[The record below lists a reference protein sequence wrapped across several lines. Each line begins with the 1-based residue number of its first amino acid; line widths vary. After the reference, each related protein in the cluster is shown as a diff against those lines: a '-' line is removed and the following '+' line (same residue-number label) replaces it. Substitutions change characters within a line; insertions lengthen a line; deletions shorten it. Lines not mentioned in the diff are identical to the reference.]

1 MIRRPP
7 RSTLFPYT
15 TLFRSRSRAP
25 PCLLPPPDPR
35 SRAAETDRGREV
47 LNETAGTYRPGSR
60 PSGRTAVDSG
70 MTSVSRALV
79 ALVTLAVCAL
89 PLASGS
95 QERATRLTLDD
106 ALRLAE
112 RENPRLRAKRFE
124 LDVTR
129 AGEITAELRP
139 NPSASYAAEKFGAN
153 IQEYTVTVGQ
163 TIELGGKRAR
173 RLDSARAATRV
184 TRFEVDDIRRQVFAQ
199 VKKTFTDVL
208 VARATLVL
216 AEQTLKTLDDVER
229 IQRFRAERGD
239 ISELELT
246 RIQLQRFT
254 FERDAADARQAI
266 AATTIALRAL
276 VGAASVAPDVEVL
289 GDLGFRD
296 VGVSRDEAVQRALSA
311 RPDLQAADAARDKA
325 KADVAMA
332 RANAKWDITPQVEYK
347 RTDTN
352 DNTFGFGL
360 SLPLRIFD
368 RNQGEIARTQ
378 AEVER
383 VTAQRDATVAQIVS
397 EIETVLA
404 AVTTLR
410 QRVESLRNVYLPKAE
425 QARNTVE
432 FAYRRG
438 GVSLLDFLD
447 AQRTYRETSLE
458 HLRALGN
465 YWGALYQLEA
475 AVAGPVEK

>member
-1 MIRRPP
+1 
-7 RSTLFPYT
+7 
-15 TLFRSRSRAP
+15 
-25 PCLLPPPDPR
+25 
-35 SRAAETDRGREV
+35 
-47 LNETAGTYRPGSR
+47 
-60 PSGRTAVDSG
+60 

-106 ALRLAE
+106 ALRLAD
-112 RENPRLRAKRFE
+112 RESPTLRAKRFE

-129 AGEITAELRP
+129 AGEITAGLRP
-139 NPSASYAAEKFGAN
+139 NPSASYTAEKFGGTA
-153 IQEYTVTVGQ
+153 QEYTVTIGQ
-163 TIELGGKRAR
+163 TLELGGKRGR

-199 VKKTFTDVL
+199 VKRTFTDVL
-208 VARATLVL
+208 VARATLAL

-246 RIQLQRFT
+246 RIQLQRFA

-266 AATTIALRAL
+266 AATTIMLRAL
-276 VGAASVAPDVEVL
+276 VGAASVAPEV
-289 GDLGFRD
+289 D
-296 VGVSRDEAVQRALSA
+296 
-311 RPDLQAADAARDKA
+311 
-325 KADVAMA
+325 
-332 RANAKWDITPQVEYK
+332 
-347 RTDTN
+347 
-352 DNTFGFGL
+352 
-360 SLPLRIFD
+360 
-368 RNQGEIARTQ
+368 
-378 AEVER
+378 R

-397 EIETVLA
+397 EIETALS

-410 QRVESLRNVYLPKAE
+410 QRVESLRTIYLPKAE

-465 YWGALYQLEA
+465 YWSALYQLEA

>member
-1 MIRRPP
+1 MA
-7 RSTLFPYT
+7 L
-15 TLFRSRSRAP
+15 LSRA
-25 PCLLPPPDPR
+25 
-35 SRAAETDRGREV
+35 V
-47 LNETAGTYRPGSR
+47 
-60 PSGRTAVDSG
+60 V
-70 MTSVSRALV
+70 V
-79 ALVTLAVCAL
+79 LVTLAVCL
-89 PLASGS
+89 PPLTSHG
-95 QERATRLTLDD
+95 QDRATRLTLDD

-112 RENPRLRAKRFE
+112 RENPTLRAKRFE

-129 AGEITAELRP
+129 AGEITAGLRP
-139 NPSASYAAEKFGAN
+139 NPSASYTAEKFGASA
-153 IQEYTVTVGQ
+153 QEYTVTLGQ
-163 TIELGGKRAR
+163 TLELGGKRAR

-184 TRFEVDDIRRQVFAQ
+184 TRLEVDDVRRQVLSQ

-208 VARATLVL
+208 VARATLAL
-216 AEQTLKTLDDVER
+216 AEQNLKTLDDVER

-246 RIQLQRFT
+246 RIQLQRFA

-266 AATTIALRAL
+266 AATIIALRAL
-276 VGAASVAPDVEVL
+276 VGAVSVAPDVEVI

-296 VGVSRDEAVQRALSA
+296 VGVSRDEAVQRALGA
-311 RPDLQAADAARDKA
+311 RPDLQAAEAARDKA
-325 KADVAMA
+325 KADVALA
-332 RANAKWDITPQVEYK
+332 RANAKWDITPQLEYK

-352 DNTFGFGL
+352 DNTFGFGF
-360 SLPLRIFD
+360 SLPLRVFD

-383 VTAQRDATVAQIVS
+383 VTAQRDATIAQIVS
-397 EIETVLA
+397 EIETALS

-410 QRVESLRNVYLPKAE
+410 QRVESLRNVYLPKAQ

-465 YWGALYQLEA
+465 YWRALYQLEA
-475 AVAGPVEK
+475 AVGASVEK

>member
-1 MIRRPP
+1 LIARI
-7 RSTLFPYT
+7 
-15 TLFRSRSRAP
+15 
-25 PCLLPPPDPR
+25 
-35 SRAAETDRGREV
+35 
-47 LNETAGTYRPGSR
+47 
-60 PSGRTAVDSG
+60 AVDFVT
-70 MTSVSRALV
+70 TSVSRVLV
-79 ALVTLAVCAL
+79 LVGTLAICFA
-89 PLASGS
+89 PIASSG

-112 RENPRLRAKRFE
+112 RENPTLRAKRFE

-129 AGEITAELRP
+129 AGEITAGLRP
-139 NPSASYAAEKFGAN
+139 NPSASYTAEKFGATA
-153 IQEYTVTVGQ
+153 QEYTVTVGQ
-163 TIELGGKRAR
+163 TIMKSNARKAR

-296 VGVSRDEAVQRALSA
+296 VGVSRDEAVQRALTA
-311 RPDLQAADAARDKA
+311 RPDLQAAEAARDKA
-325 KADVAMA
+325 KADVALA
-332 RANAKWDITPQVEYK
+332 RANAKWDITPQLEYK

-465 YWGALYQLEA
+465 YWTVLYQLEA
-475 AVAGPVEK
+475 AIGGPVEK

>member
-1 MIRRPP
+1 M
-7 RSTLFPYT
+7 RSL
-15 TLFRSRSRAP
+15 SRA
-25 PCLLPPPDPR
+25 
-35 SRAAETDRGREV
+35 V
-47 LNETAGTYRPGSR
+47 
-60 PSGRTAVDSG
+60 
-70 MTSVSRALV
+70 V
-79 ALVTLAVCAL
+79 ALVTLAVCFM
-89 PLASGS
+89 PIASSG
-95 QERATRLTLDD
+95 QERATRLTMDD

-112 RENPRLRAKRFE
+112 RENPTLRAKRFE

-129 AGEITAELRP
+129 AGEITAGLRP
-139 NPSASYAAEKFGAN
+139 NPSASYTAEKFGARETS
-153 IQEYTVTVGQ
+153 QEYTVTVGQ
-163 TIELGGKRAR
+163 TLELGGKRAR

-208 VARATLVL
+208 VARATLAL

-246 RIQLQRFT
+246 RIQLQRFA

-266 AATTIALRAL
+266 AATIIVLRAL
-276 VGAASVAPDVEVL
+276 VGAASVAPDVEVI

-296 VGVSRDEAVQRALSA
+296 VGLSRDEAVQRALGA
-311 RPDLQAADAARDKA
+311 RPDLQAAEAARDKA
-325 KADVAMA
+325 KADVALA
-332 RANAKWDITPQVEYK
+332 RANGKWDITPQLEYK
-347 RTDTN
+347 RTDGN
-352 DNTFGFGL
+352 ENTFGFGF
-360 SLPLRIFD
+360 SFPLRIFD

-383 VTAQRDATVAQIVS
+383 VSAQRDATIAQIVS
-397 EIETVLA
+397 EIETALS

-465 YWGALYQLEA
+465 YWSALYQLEA

>member
-1 MIRRPP
+1 MIARI
-7 RSTLFPYT
+7 
-15 TLFRSRSRAP
+15 
-25 PCLLPPPDPR
+25 
-35 SRAAETDRGREV
+35 
-47 LNETAGTYRPGSR
+47 
-60 PSGRTAVDSG
+60 AVDFVT
-70 MTSVSRALV
+70 TSVSRVLV
-79 ALVTLAVCAL
+79 LVGTLAVCFA
-89 PLASGS
+89 PIASS
-95 QERATRLTLDD
+95 AQERATRLTLDD

-112 RENPRLRAKRFE
+112 RENPTLRAKRFE

-129 AGEITAELRP
+129 AGEITAGLRP
-139 NPSASYAAEKFGAN
+139 NPSASYTAEKFGATA
-153 IQEYTVTVGQ
+153 QEYTVTVGQ

-296 VGVSRDEAVQRALSA
+296 VGVSRDEAVQRALTA
-311 RPDLQAADAARDKA
+311 RPDLQAAEAARDKA
-325 KADVAMA
+325 KADVALA
-332 RANAKWDITPQVEYK
+332 RANAKWDITPQLEYK

-465 YWGALYQLEA
+465 YWTVLYQLEA
-475 AVAGPVEK
+475 AIGGPVEK

>member
-1 MIRRPP
+1 MIARI
-7 RSTLFPYT
+7 
-15 TLFRSRSRAP
+15 
-25 PCLLPPPDPR
+25 
-35 SRAAETDRGREV
+35 
-47 LNETAGTYRPGSR
+47 
-60 PSGRTAVDSG
+60 AVDFVT
-70 MTSVSRALV
+70 TSVSRVLV
-79 ALVTLAVCAL
+79 LVGTLAVCFA
-89 PLASGS
+89 PIASSG
-95 QERATRLTLDD
+95 QERASRLTLDD

-112 RENPRLRAKRFE
+112 RENPTLRAKRFE

-129 AGEITAELRP
+129 AGEITAGLRP
-139 NPSASYAAEKFGAN
+139 NPSASYTAEKFGASATA
-153 IQEYTVTVGQ
+153 QEYTVTVGQ

-208 VARATLVL
+208 VARATLAL

-276 VGAASVAPDVEVL
+276 VGAASVAPDVEVI

-296 VGVSRDEAVQRALSA
+296 VGLSRDEAVQRALSA

-325 KADVAMA
+325 KADVALA
-332 RANAKWDITPQVEYK
+332 RANGRWDITPQLEYK
-347 RTDTN
+347 RTDSN
-352 DNTFGFGL
+352 ENTFGFGL

-465 YWGALYQLEA
+465 YWSALYQLEA